1 MSNAKTANLIE
12 WNDEN
17 TTEFGHKNRLYQ
29 HHLHENPIFSD
40 EGLAKLIDAYPK
52 ENLEV
57 FTMGDNPT
65 GWGEW
70 YLGRRGNLDGKSLL
84 EAVKNG
90 RIWLNLRKTNA
101 SSPEIQAICDE
112 IFAEIAKR
120 TDAKTFKHDM
130 GLLISSP
137 KAHVYYH
144 ADMPLV
150 MLWQIRG
157 IKKVYLYPAQE
168 PLINDSE
175 LEAIAIKENDEQIQF
190 KPEFE
195 KYAYIHDLRPGE
207 FLTWI
212 QNCPHR
218 IENHDCLNVS
228 FSVEFLTAQSAWRAN
243 LLYANGCL
251 RRFFGF
257 KPEISKSIKI
267 LEPFKIIF
275 ARLVKLMGG
284 YKGKSNLPKPCF
296 SLDENELG
304 KLHFDTKVAIK

>member
-1 MSNAKTANLIE
+1 MTQLIE
-12 WNDEN
+12 WNQEN
-17 TTEFGHKNRLYQ
+17 TKGFGYTNRLYN

-40 EGLAKLIDAYPK
+40 DGLAQLIDKYPK

-57 FTMGDNPT
+57 FTMGNDPI

-84 EAVKNG
+84 EAVKKG
-90 RIWLNLRKTNA
+90 RIWLNLRKTNSA
-101 SSPEIQAICDE
+101 DPRIQ
-112 IFAEIAKR
+112 EIADAIFNEIAEK
-120 TDAKTFKHDM
+120 TGAKTFKHDM

-157 IKKVYLYPAQE
+157 VKRVYLYPAKE
-168 PLINDSE
+168 PLINDRE

-195 KYAYIHDLRPGE
+195 QYAFVHDLKPGE

-218 IENHDCLNVS
+218 IENQDCLNVS
-228 FSVEFLTAQSAWRAN
+228 FSIEFLTPNAAWRAN

-251 RRFFGF
+251 RRYFGF
-257 KPEISKSIKI
+257 NPKIARSIRI

-275 ARLVKLMGG
+275 ARIVKALGG
-284 YKGKSNLPKPCF
+284 YKGKNNLPKPCF
-296 SLDENELG
+296 SLDENDLG
-304 KLHFDTKVAIK
+304 KLHFDTKVAINL

>member
-1 MSNAKTANLIE
+1 MAQLIE

-17 TTEFGHKNRLYQ
+17 TKGFGETNRLFN
-29 HHLHENPIFSD
+29 HHLHEDPIFSD
-40 EGLAKLIDAYPK
+40 EGLAQLIDNYPK

-70 YLGRRGNLDGKSLL
+70 FLGRRGNLDGKSLL
-84 EAVKNG
+84 EAVKKG
-90 RIWLNLRKTNA
+90 KIWLNLRKTNSA
-101 SSPEIQAICDE
+101 DKRIQEISDSIFSE
-112 IFAEIAKR
+112 IEKQ
-120 TDAKTFKHDM
+120 TGAKTFKHDM

-137 KAHVYYH
+137 RAHVYYH

-157 IKKVYLYPAQE
+157 IKRVYLYPANE
-168 PLINDSE
+168 PLINDRE

-190 KPEFE
+190 RPEFE
-195 KYAYIHDLRPGE
+195 KYAFVHDLKPGE

-218 IENHDCLNVS
+218 IENQDCVNVS
-228 FSVEFLTAQSAWRAN
+228 FSVEFLTPKAAWRAN

-251 RRFFGF
+251 RRYFGF
-257 KPEISKSIKI
+257 NPKI
-267 LEPFKIIF
+267 ALSNKFLEPFKIIF
-275 ARLVKLMGG
+275 ARIIKLLGG
-284 YKGKSNLPKPCF
+284 YKGKTQMPKACF
-296 SLDENELG
+296 SLDEEDLG
-304 KLHFDTKVAIK
+304 KLHFDTKVAINL